1 MFDGMILLNFLIEY
15 SRSVHLNFR
24 NIINVGIC
32 GVTSILLMGAC
43 YRSPIKTTTVN
54 PTPNAEADTPFFE
67 AEIESQESK
76 ADQPVETPEASPAS
90 EELIRTTFVEEVQV
104 GGDPASGSNQPTTIS
119 TIEAPY
125 PAPGSVRPTETT
137 YVGDPYPAPSTFPAI
152 STPPV
157 KIPYPAPG
165 TESPGDATQ
174 SSFPGG
180 TTVTTSPTG
189 QYVLLTAIVEM
200 TPVVRTELMA
210 SDPAEFQL
218 TSGQVQLIEFF
229 AFWSPICKSVA
240 PVIHRLEANY
250 SESVNFVYLDIDDP
264 LNNNY
269 KLVLG
274 YDYQPHFFLLDGQG
288 NILNQWL
295 GYISKDDIESA
306 IKNALLN

>member
-1 MFDGMILLNFLIEY
+1 M
-15 SRSVHLNFR
+15 NFR

-76 ADQPVETPEASPAS
+76 ADQSVETPEASPDL
-90 EELIRTTFVEEVQV
+90 EELISTATFVEEVQV